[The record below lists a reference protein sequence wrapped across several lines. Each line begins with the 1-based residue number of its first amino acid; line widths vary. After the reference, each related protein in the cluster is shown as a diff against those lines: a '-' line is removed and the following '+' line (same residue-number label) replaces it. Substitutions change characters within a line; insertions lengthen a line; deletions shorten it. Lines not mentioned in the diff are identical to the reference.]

1 MKGNQSRHPTSS
13 FGLHTYATHT
23 HVTHTHMQPPPHTHA
38 TYTYTQKNELSHSH
52 AESTKKK
59 NRKKVALLEVENK
72 NTGFQEAGREARWGE
87 VDPQVLNY
95 SIHTEFW
102 GAVAQ

>member
-1 MKGNQSRHPTSS
+1 
-13 FGLHTYATHT
+13 
-23 HVTHTHMQPPPHTHA
+23 MQNL
-38 TYTYTQKNELSHSH
+38 Q
-52 AESTKKK
+52 KK

-72 NTGFQEAGREARWGE
+72 NKNENKEAGREARWGE

-95 SIHTEFW
+95 STHSEFW

>member
-1 MKGNQSRHPTSS
+1 MQN
-13 FGLHTYATHT
+13 T
-23 HVTHTHMQPPPHTHA
+23 HVTHVTHA
-38 TYTYTQKNELSHSH
+38 TRTYTKNEKLSHSH
-52 AESTKKK
+52 AESIKK

-95 SIHTEFW
+95 STHSEFW

>member
-1 MKGNQSRHPTSS
+1 
-13 FGLHTYATHT
+13 
-23 HVTHTHMQPPPHTHA
+23 MQNL
-38 TYTYTQKNELSHSH
+38 Q
-52 AESTKKK
+52 KK

-95 SIHTEFW
+95 SRYSEFW